1 MVVSIHRL
9 ITLLPLLVLKQMTI
23 ILKVKKMSMLEMK
36 QEGLAAQITSKFRE
50 NIKISKQL
58 KSIFSLRNV
67 MIKFYFIH

>member
-36 QEGLAAQITSKFRE
+36 QEGLAAQTTSKFRK
-50 NIKISKQL
+50 NIKTSKQL
-58 KSIFSLRNV
+58 KIVFDKECND
-67 MIKFYFIH
+67 

>member
-58 KSIFSLRNV
+58 KSKNFFKEHND
-67 MIKFYFIH
+67 

>member
-50 NIKISKQL
+50 NIKMSKQM
-58 KSIFSLRNV
+58 KS
-67 MIKFYFIH
+67 KKT

>member
-58 KSIFSLRNV
+58 KSKKKIL
-67 MIKFYFIH
+67 ITL

>member
-58 KSIFSLRNV
+58 KSKNSLRNI
-67 MIKFYFIH
+67 MIKL